1 MAKSS
6 QRHASIPQS
15 HHDILESQCYP
26 IACTIRPD
34 GLISANP
41 VSILWEQGQIRF
53 TTLKDR
59 MKIRNLQADPRLTLC
74 AIHPHNPLH
83 YLEVRGHA
91 VLEDDADRAFVN
103 RIAMKYMGLE
113 AFPYDPPG
121 AERMIVTVVAE
132 QVSTPFMG
140 KLAR

>member
-1 MAKSS
+1 
-6 QRHASIPQS
+6 
-15 HHDILESQCYP
+15 
-26 IACTIRPD
+26 
-34 GLISANP
+34 
-41 VSILWEQGQIRF
+41 
-53 TTLKDR
+53 
-59 MKIRNLQADPRLTLC
+59 
-74 AIHPHNPLH
+74 
-83 YLEVRGHA
+83 

-113 AFPYDPPG
+113 EFPYDPPG